1 MKRKKKKPKKQSL
14 RAIAKTNPQV
24 DEKVVTE
31 PLELIGYLRKVGI
44 KARGY
49 NLLRSSE
56 SRLKVK
62 SPAVYHI

>member
-1 MKRKKKKPKKQSL
+1 MKNKKKKSKKQSL

-24 DEKVVTE
+24 NEKIVTE
-31 PLELIGYLRKVGI
+31 SLELIGYLRKVGI

-62 SPAVYHI
+62 GPAVYHI